1 MLPLLRIRRALSSC
15 DEDLPSVMTATTSS
29 ARFEEVAL
37 PQLEAAYSLAHW
49 ILRDRSAAE
58 DAVQEAVLRALT
70 YFHTFKGINARAW
83 LLQIVRNV
91 AYEHIRSAHFRATRG
106 ATMVAI
112 DSSDEHTAEP
122 MIDAQLVDSVSP
134 EHRLIEQNS
143 RDQIAAAV
151 DSLPL
156 ELRECL
162 VLREFEELSYKEI
175 AAITAAPI
183 GTVMS
188 RLWRA
193 RQMLLKLIPAE
204 AL

>member
-1 MLPLLRIRRALSSC
+1 
-15 DEDLPSVMTATTSS
+15 MTAPTS
-29 ARFEEVAL
+29 FEQVAL

-58 DAVQEAVLRALT
+58 DAVQEAMLRALT
-70 YFHTFKGINARAW
+70 YFHTFKGVNARAW

-91 AYEHIRSAHFRATRG
+91 AYEHIRSNKG
-106 ATMVAI
+106 AKMVAI
-112 DSSDEHTAEP
+112 DSSDEHPVEAAVE
-122 MIDAQLVDSVSP
+122 AQLVDSVSP
-134 EHRLIEQNS
+134 EHRLIEQRS
-143 RDQIAAAV
+143 RERIVAAV

-162 VLREFEELSYKEI
+162 VLREFEELSYREI
-175 AAITAAPI
+175 AAITATPI

>member
-1 MLPLLRIRRALSSC
+1 
-15 DEDLPSVMTATTSS
+15 MTATTSS
-29 ARFEEVAL
+29 PHFAEVAL

-49 ILRDRSAAE
+49 ILRDRGAAE
-58 DAVQEAVLRALT
+58 DAVQEAMLRALT
-70 YFHTFKGINARAW
+70 YFHTFRGTNARAW

-91 AYEHIRSAHFRATRG
+91 AYEHILSNNVLGTKG
-106 ATMVAI
+106 AKMVAI
-112 DSSDEHTAEP
+112 DSGDEHPPEAALDT
-122 MIDAQLVDSVSP
+122 QLVDNASP
-134 EHRLIEQNS
+134 EHRLIEQRS
-143 RDQIAAAV
+143 REQLVAAV

-162 VLREFEELSYKEI
+162 VLREFEELSYREI

-193 RQMLLKLIPAE
+193 RQTLLKLIPAE
-204 AL
+204 GS

>member
-1 MLPLLRIRRALSSC
+1 
-15 DEDLPSVMTATTSS
+15 MTATTSS

-58 DAVQEAVLRALT
+58 DAVQEAMLRALT
-70 YFHTFKGINARAW
+70 YFHTFKGVNARAW

-91 AYEHIRSAHFRATRG
+91 AYEHIRANKG
-106 ATMVAI
+106 AKMVAI
-112 DSSDEHTAEP
+112 DSGDEHAPEP
-122 MIDAQLVDSVSP
+122 VLDPQLVDSASP
-134 EHRLIEQNS
+134 EQRLVEQRS
-143 RDQIAAAV
+143 REQLVAAV

-156 ELRECL
+156 DLRECL
-162 VLREFEELSYKEI
+162 VLREFEELSYRGI
-175 AAITAAPI
+175 AAITATPI

-193 RQMLLKLIPAE
+193 RQTLLKLIPAE
-204 AL
+204 GV